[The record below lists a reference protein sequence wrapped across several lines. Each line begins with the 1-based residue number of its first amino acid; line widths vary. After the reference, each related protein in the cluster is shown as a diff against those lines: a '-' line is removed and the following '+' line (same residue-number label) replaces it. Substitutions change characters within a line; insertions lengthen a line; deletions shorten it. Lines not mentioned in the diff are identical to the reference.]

1 VTQPPEVS
9 VVIPTRGRWPLLA
22 VTLESALGQEGV
34 DHEVVVVDDGS
45 RDETAARLAD
55 LRDQPVRVV
64 TNERPRGVAAARNQ
78 ALVEAHGEW
87 VAFLDDDDLW
97 APTKLRAQLTAAE
110 AAGADFAYAA
120 AVVVDERYVP
130 FHAPALPNPTKLAD
144 ALLTAN
150 VVPAGSSN
158 VVARAELLH
167 AVGGLDER
175 FGELDDWDLWLRLAH
190 TGRAAVCPEVLVAYV
205 EHAGNMPTARYTDL
219 MAELDLLTRKHAAA
233 EPPIR
238 VAPDRLDYA
247 RWVARGHGRAG
258 RRVAAAHAY
267 AAAAVRHRSPGDAA
281 RALRVLAAGQP
292 RRFRRADAVPDPDWL
307 SACRQA
313 ATP

>member
-1 VTQPPEVS
+1 M
-9 VVIPTRGRWPLLA
+9 VIPTRGRWPLLS
-22 VTLESALGQEGV
+22 VTLASALAQEDV

-45 RDETAARLAD
+45 RDETAARLAE
-55 LRDQPVRVV
+55 LRDERVRVV

-78 ALVEAHGEW
+78 ALGEAQGEW

-97 APTKLRAQLTAAE
+97 APLKLRAQLAAAD

-120 AVVVDERYVP
+120 AVVVDQRYVP
-130 FHAPALPNPTKLAD
+130 FHTPALPEPESLPVE
-144 ALLTAN
+144 LRRAN
-150 VVPAGSSN
+150 VMPAGSSN
-158 VVARAELLH
+158 VIARGELLR

-190 TGRAAVCPEVLVAYV
+190 AGRAAVCREVLVAYV
-205 EHAGNMPTARYTDL
+205 EHAGNMPTARHTDV
-219 MAELDLLTRKHAAA
+219 MAELDLLVRKHAAA
-233 EPPIR
+233 EPPIP

-258 RRVAAAHAY
+258 RRLAAARAY

-292 RRFRRADAVPDPDWL
+292 RRFRRANAVPDPDWL
-307 SACRQA
+307 TAHRRA
-313 ATP
+313 AAP

>member
-1 VTQPPEVS
+1 MT
-9 VVIPTRGRWPLLA
+9 LA
-22 VTLESALGQEGV
+22 SALGQEGV

-55 LRDQPVRVV
+55 LPDRRMRVV
-64 TNERPRGVAAARNQ
+64 SNERARGVAASRNRALAEAR
-78 ALVEAHGEW
+78 GEW

-97 APTKLRAQLTAAE
+97 APLKLRSQLAAAR

-130 FHAPALPNPTKLAD
+130 FHAPALPDPDRLAEE
-144 ALLTAN
+144 LRRAN

-158 VVARAELLH
+158 VIARAELLR

-190 TGRAAVCPEVLVAYV
+190 AGRAAVCPEVLVAYV
-205 EHAGNMPTARYTDL
+205 EHAGNMPTARQTDL

-238 VAPDRLDYA
+238 VAPDQLDYA

-258 RRVAAAHAY
+258 RRLAAARVY
-267 AAAAVRHRSPGDAA
+267 AEVAVSHRSPGDAA

-292 RRFRRADAVPDPDWL
+292 RRFRRADAVPDPEWL
-307 SACRQA
+307 A
-313 ATP
+313 AYRRAAPQ